1 MSITFSENDVRSMG
15 RSATG
20 VKGITLDGNDHV
32 IGMDCVDK
40 ELEVLIVTTK
50 GYGKRT
56 PAGDYR
62 SQTRGGKGIKTINLT
77 DKNGPVVGLKVVKKD
92 EDLMIITTSG
102 TLIRTSMDGIS
113 TMGRYA
119 QGVKLINI
127 REDDAVATLCRADK
141 NEEDES
147 EEVEG
152 LEGLEGQDTVE
163 ESGDIDQPEI
173 LTEDEDTDLE

>member
-1 MSITFSENDVRSMG
+1 
-15 RSATG
+15 
-20 VKGITLDGNDHV
+20 
-32 IGMDCVDK
+32 
-40 ELEVLIVTTK
+40 
-50 GYGKRT
+50 
-56 PAGDYR
+56 
-62 SQTRGGKGIKTINLT
+62 
-77 DKNGPVVGLKVVKKD
+77 
-92 EDLMIITTSG
+92 MIITTSG

-152 LEGLEGQDTVE
+152 LEGLEGQEGLDGQDTVE

>member
-1 MSITFSENDVRSMG
+1 
-15 RSATG
+15 
-20 VKGITLDGNDHV
+20 VKGITLDSNDHV

-40 ELEVLIVTTK
+40 ELEVLIVTSK

-77 DKNGPVVGLKVVKKD
+77 EKNGPVVGLKVVKND

-141 NEEDES
+141 NEEDEMS
-147 EEVEG
+147 EDMEG
-152 LEGLEGQDTVE
+152 LEEQVTVD
-163 ESGDIDQPEI
+163 ESGDLDQPET
-173 LTEDEDTDLE
+173 LTEDEEDNLE